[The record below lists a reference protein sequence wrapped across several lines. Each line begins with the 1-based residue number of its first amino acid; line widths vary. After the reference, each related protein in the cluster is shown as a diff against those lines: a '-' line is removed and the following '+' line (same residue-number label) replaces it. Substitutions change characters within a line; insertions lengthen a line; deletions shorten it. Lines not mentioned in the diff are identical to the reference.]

1 MTNLRLL
8 LAALL
13 VVAAAY
19 VPPTVACADPLTFD
33 YKGFRIDLSAARGTM
48 ADAKMIAAVKRQVDL
63 VEQAK
68 LKPQVLAFMR
78 TIPVWANPK
87 ETRTGPGHYSRRTG
101 IDLRMPLLEPNK
113 PILLHE
119 LLHAY
124 HDQQLPNGFENADI
138 RRFYERAQ
146 SAGWP
151 KDSYMMSNHH
161 ERPRPASISMA
172 TFRGR
177 RNRASRSGRNSRNTT
192 NGSPTCSTAASR
204 AEPMQPVLTT
214 RRLTLRPLSAADRER
229 LADVFSGA
237 GVRQY
242 LFDNEEVSPETLD
255 AIMDANLRRNRD
267 GLGLWLI
274 EHDGA
279 VIGCVVLHRDWPPTL
294 QTWPAFAGETE
305 IVIALKEEHWGQGY
319 AREAVEAALAYASG
333 TLGTR
338 RIVTLV
344 DEPNERSRKLMQRCG
359 FRQIGSAQGPLYM
372 NVAYELML

>member
-13 VVAAAY
+13 VVAATCVSSAG
-19 VPPTVACADPLTFD
+19 ACADPLTFD
-33 YKGFRIDLSAARGTM
+33 YKGFRIDLTAARGTM
-48 ADAKMIAAVKRQVDL
+48 PDAKMIAAVKRQVDL

-138 RRFYERAQ
+138 RRFYERGQ

-161 ERPRPASISMA
+161 EFFATTASVYLHGDIPRPPESRKQIRTRQPQYYQWLADLFDGGRPR
-172 TFRGR
+172 
-177 RNRASRSGRNSRNTT
+177 
-192 NGSPTCSTAASR
+192 
-204 AEPMQPVLTT
+204 
-214 RRLTLRPLSAADRER
+214 
-229 LADVFSGA
+229 
-237 GVRQY
+237 
-242 LFDNEEVSPETLD
+242 
-255 AIMDANLRRNRD
+255 
-267 GLGLWLI
+267 
-274 EHDGA
+274 
-279 VIGCVVLHRDWPPTL
+279 
-294 QTWPAFAGETE
+294 
-305 IVIALKEEHWGQGY
+305 
-319 AREAVEAALAYASG
+319 
-333 TLGTR
+333 
-338 RIVTLV
+338 
-344 DEPNERSRKLMQRCG
+344 
-359 FRQIGSAQGPLYM
+359 
-372 NVAYELML
+372 